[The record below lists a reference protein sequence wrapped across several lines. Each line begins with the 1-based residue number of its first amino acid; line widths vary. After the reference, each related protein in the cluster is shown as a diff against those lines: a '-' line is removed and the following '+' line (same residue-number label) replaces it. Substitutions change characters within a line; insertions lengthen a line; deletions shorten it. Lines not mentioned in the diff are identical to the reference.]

1 MVFASFFL
9 GGGIMHSICFVQ
21 TIIYSVILINILI
34 INELTNSSPM
44 NLICVLLN
52 FANLVFFFKMIY

>member
-1 MVFASFFL
+1 
-9 GGGIMHSICFVQ
+9 MHSICFVQ

-34 INELTNSSPM
+34 INELANSSPM